1 MRSHFQLALTAALLL
16 GCRRPAPVAL
26 RPEVRLPAL
35 PPALPDTLGPEG
47 GTVVGVVADSAL
59 GFPVVGAAVYFTADT
74 VVGLGIPAPL
84 PNLPA
89 DSTNRGGGFLLHGIP
104 PGARTLV
111 VRDVGYRTHR
121 QVVVVHA
128 GVADTLV
135 VRLQGTLVP
144 AP

>member
-1 MRSHFQLALTAALLL
+1 MRVHHHLAPAAALLL
-16 GCRRPAPVAL
+16 GCRSPAPVAL
-26 RPEVRLPAL
+26 RPEVRLPT
-35 PPALPDTLGPEG
+35 LPDTLGPEG

-59 GFPVVGAAVYFTADT
+59 GFPVIGAAVYFTADT
-74 VVGLGIPAPL
+74 VVGIGFPTPL
-84 PNLPA
+84 PDLPA
-89 DSTNRGGGFLLHGIP
+89 DSTDGRGGFLLRGIP

-144 AP
+144 PP